1 MAVML
6 AVDLLAAT
14 QNLLLHDDLA
24 RAEPKTP
31 RYRLLHNSPRGS
43 PADNAAS
50 GCASNAPGPGLVTSP
65 PRSHDSRHYPSQ
77 LVDLRSRHDEQRG
90 YRQNQHAG
98 RTTMPAITGHSNLRD
113 PRSVRCVHE

>member
-31 RYRLLHNSPRGS
+31 RYRLLHNSPR
-43 PADNAAS
+43 P
-50 GCASNAPGPGLVTSP
+50 
-65 PRSHDSRHYPSQ
+65 
-77 LVDLRSRHDEQRG
+77 
-90 YRQNQHAG
+90 
-98 RTTMPAITGHSNLRD
+98 RTTPPLAAHPTHLALGS
-113 PRSVRCVHE
+113 